1 MPIPIHP
8 TGWPALWTRMATG
21 FKRRAE
27 PDFGARAE
35 LTAPQ
40 PACGEAASDFDAAL
54 LEAAWGASVSPG
66 LIRHGFNLHRAD
78 VAQARGHSAVTVGDL
93 VDRVTATEQ
102 QLEALVT
109 EPLPPPPA
117 PKVLRSVADILP
129 FSKGAA

>member
-1 MPIPIHP
+1 MLNPIKP
-8 TGWPALWTRMATG
+8 TGWSAHWARMATG

-27 PDFGARAE
+27 PGIGAAPKHA
-35 LTAPQ
+35 APQ
-40 PACGEAASDFDAAL
+40 PACGEAAFDFDAAL

-78 VAQARGHSAVTVGDL
+78 VAQARSHSAVTVGDL
-93 VDRVTATEQ
+93 VDRVTAAEQ

-109 EPLPPPPA
+109 EPLSPPPA